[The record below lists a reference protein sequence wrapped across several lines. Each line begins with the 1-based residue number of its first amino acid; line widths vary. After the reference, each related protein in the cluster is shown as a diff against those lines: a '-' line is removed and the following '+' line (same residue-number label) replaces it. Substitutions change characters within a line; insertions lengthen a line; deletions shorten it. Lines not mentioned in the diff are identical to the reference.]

1 MQTIY
6 IYTGL
11 TGGRWNFMK
20 IAQIVPLP
28 RVMIGSKSF
37 LPGSH
42 PLYLAWSGFLS
53 DFSHS
58 LVKCDMLWGWLS
70 TNGFEIEERVDT
82 KLSPENMH
90 KSGQNSVVTRE
101 GHEIWPQSPNI

>member
-1 MQTIY
+1 
-6 IYTGL
+6 
-11 TGGRWNFMK
+11 MK

-42 PLYLAWSGFLS
+42 PLDLAWSGLS

-58 LVKCDMLWGWLS
+58 LVKCDML
-70 TNGFEIEERVDT
+70 
-82 KLSPENMH
+82 
-90 KSGQNSVVTRE
+90 
-101 GHEIWPQSPNI
+101 